1 MTTFIAFLGCC
12 GSWFESKF
20 LLHSYLILILVVMIL
35 EILTGSFGYFYRLTV
50 HKQLKYELLQGIKEV
65 R

>member
-1 MTTFIAFLGCC
+1 MTTFISFLGNKNNLNSLFYQNNQYNLIGCC

-35 EILTGSFGYFYRLTV
+35 EILAGNL
-50 HKQLKYELLQGIKEV
+50 
-65 R
+65 